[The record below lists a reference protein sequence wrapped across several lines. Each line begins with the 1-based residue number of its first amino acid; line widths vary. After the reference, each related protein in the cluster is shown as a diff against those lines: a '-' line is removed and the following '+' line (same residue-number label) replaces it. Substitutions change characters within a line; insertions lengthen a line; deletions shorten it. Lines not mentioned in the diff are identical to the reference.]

1 MASTVFV
8 PGASG
13 GGGASSTIG
22 AAVPAT
28 ASPTAVKDNAGN
40 LAYPSLDAGGNL
52 LVAGSLSTT
61 PPAAATAVLSN
72 VNASAG
78 SVTALAA
85 NAARL
90 GFNIYNDSTVSGN
103 LKAGVTASATS
114 FSLRFLPGQSISSK
128 DLGCDNYTGRLDA
141 IHDSATGVMRVTEF
155 TA

>member
-52 LVAGSLSTT
+52 LIAGTLTTT
-61 PPAAATAVLSN
+61 PPAAGTSTLSN
-72 VNASAG
+72 VAANAG
-78 SVTALAA
+78 SVTVLAL
-85 NAARL
+85 NASRL
-90 GFNIYNDSTVSGN
+90 GFSFYNDSASACN
-103 LKAGVTASATS
+103 LKAGITASTSSFTKRLLPNESFAT
-114 FSLRFLPGQSISSK
+114 K
-128 DLGCDNYTGRLDA
+128 DLGFNYTGRFDC
-141 IHDSATGVMRVTEF
+141 IWDSATGNMRVDEF